1 MLEEPTSL
9 RIEDPGVRALFSES
23 ARFQSW
29 LDVEAALAEAQAELG
44 IIPAAAARTLCAK
57 ANRPEGV
64 LKLPEECRP
73 FYELM
78 QLAKLVPI
86 E

>member
-1 MLEEPTSL
+1 MIALGVACQEERGYS
-9 RIEDPGVRALFSES
+9 RRRRRA
-23 ARFQSW
+23 R
-29 LDVEAALAEAQAELG
+29 
-44 IIPAAAARTLCAK
+44 LCDK
-57 ANRPEGV
+57 ANRPAGL

-78 QLAKLVPI
+78 QMAKLVPK